1 MGFFDLF
8 KRESEGE
15 ESKPTLF
22 EEVFGYASDNV
33 TIEDALEIPIVNA
46 CVSRVSDVIASTE
59 VRLYKKTDKGREE
72 VPNDVRVKLLNT
84 KVDNGLINSFEL
96 KKLIVRDYF
105 LKGQCYFYVK
115 REGNKVQD
123 IAYLDNVSISN
134 NSDPFNK
141 LYTIHAYDKTLRPH
155 DVLRITRNS
164 KDGMK
169 GKSIIDETGLHFL
182 LIVKTMERLLTD
194 AKRGFLPKG
203 MFRMEKNV
211 RDLDK
216 VREDV
221 RNMLSDKNSGY
232 IFLNSA
238 ITYEPFEKKKDAE
251 DEAKANTSELNKI
264 ASMFGVPVSIINGG
278 ANEEDKFNFIN
289 FTILPLLSTIEA
301 SLNRDLLLERE
312 QDKYYFAFDTKELL
326 KGNLK
331 ERFEAYQIAIK
342 NNIMS
347 MDEVRDIENLPRLN
361 FGFYKFNIADAM
373 YYRDDDKDINM
384 LLNVNTNTAIDINRV
399 LETTSEDGI
408 MNFNPNHKDS
418 VLNQQQGN
426 SETQEGEQIKE
437 DDEQTDK
444 DDGQVKETSEE
455 EKEPTDKTEKDKKKK
470 TRPKQDKKRLIQ

>member
-1 MGFFDLF
+1 MGIFSWFTRD
-8 KRESEGE
+8 KE
-15 ESKPTLF
+15 EEEKEKVTLF
-22 EEVFGYASDNV
+22 EEVFGYASDKV
-33 TIEDALEIPIVNA
+33 TIEDALQIPIVNA
-46 CVSRVSDVIASTE
+46 CVSRVSDVIASTDL
-59 VRLYKKTDKGREE
+59 RLYKKTDKGREE
-72 VPNDVRVKLLNT
+72 VENDNRVKILNT

-105 LKGQCYFYVK
+105 LKGHCYFYIK
-115 REGNKVQD
+115 RSGNKVED
-123 IAYLDNVSISN
+123 IAYLDNVSISS

-141 LYTIHAYDKTLRPH
+141 LFTIHAYDKTLRPH
-155 DVLRITRNS
+155 DALRITRNT
-164 KDGMK
+164 KDGMR

-182 LIVKTMERLLTD
+182 LIIKTMERLLTD

-203 MFRMEKNV
+203 MFKMEKNI
-211 RDLDK
+211 RDLDA

-221 RNMLSDKNSGY
+221 RKMLSDKNSGY

-238 ITYEPFEKKKDAE
+238 ISYEPLEKKKDVE
-251 DEAKANTSELNKI
+251 NEAKANVSELNKI
-264 ASMFGVPVSIINGG
+264 AAMFGVPVSIINGG

-289 FTILPLLSTIEA
+289 FTILPLLATIEA

-312 QDKYYFAFDTKELL
+312 QGKYYFAFDTKELL

-347 MDEVRDIENLPRLN
+347 MDEVRDLENMPRLN

-373 YYRDDDKDINM
+373 YYRDDEKDINM

-399 LETTSEDGI
+399 LDTTNETGI

-418 VLNQQQGN
+418 VLNDEDVEDNEG
-426 SETQEGEQIKE
+426 QEK
-437 DDEQTDK
+437 DVKNK
-444 DDGQVKETSEE
+444 DDTLDLKDVKDLGGT
-455 EKEPTDKTEKDKKKK
+455 
-470 TRPKQDKKRLIQ
+470 

>member
-1 MGFFDLF
+1 MGIFNWFT
-8 KRESEGE
+8 REKKDEV
-15 ESKPTLF
+15 TLF
-22 EEVFGYASDNV
+22 EEVFGYASDKV
-33 TIEDALEIPIVNA
+33 TIEDALQIPIVNA
-46 CVSRVSDVIASTE
+46 CVSRVSDVIASTDLK
-59 VRLYKKTDKGREE
+59 LYKKTDKGREE
-72 VPNDVRVKLLNT
+72 VINDVRVKLLNT

-105 LKGQCYFYVK
+105 LKGHCYFYVK
-115 REGNKVQD
+115 RDGNKVQD
-123 IAYLDNVSISN
+123 ISYLENVSISS

-141 LYTIHAYDKTLRPH
+141 LFNIYCFDKTLRPH
-155 DVLRITRNS
+155 DTLRITRNS

-182 LIVKTMERLLTD
+182 LILKTMERLLTD

-203 MFRMEKNV
+203 MFKMEKNI
-211 RDLDK
+211 RDLDSVK
-216 VREDV
+216 ENVRK
-221 RNMLSDKNSGY
+221 MLSDKNSGY
-232 IFLNSA
+232 IFLNSS
-238 ITYEPFEKKKDAE
+238 ISYEPLEKKKDAE
-251 DEAKANTSELNKI
+251 NEAKANASELNKI
-264 ASMFGVPVSIINGG
+264 ASMFGVPVSIISGG

-289 FTILPLLSTIEA
+289 FTILPLLSNIEA

-399 LETTSEDGI
+399 LDTTSETGI
-408 MNFNPNHKDS
+408 MNFNPKHKDS
-418 VLNQQQGN
+418 VLNN
-426 SETQEGEQIKE
+426 EENKPESEEVTKLEVEKEVE
-437 DDEQTDK
+437 DDEN
-444 DDGQVKETSEE
+444 TS
-455 EKEPTDKTEKDKKKK
+455 
-470 TRPKQDKKRLIQ
+470 